1 MLLEQGE
8 FFREQFIELFGDGIF
23 GVDGQKWTYQRK
35 TASHLFS
42 RNGLR
47 GLMSKYDRGRRVAPA
62 CGAGVWRRRVAL
74 ACCAGALRRR
84 IAPACGA
91 GVLRRRVAPACGSWV
106 LMHK

>member
-1 MLLEQGE
+1 MLEWLQGSAIMSRFKPFQFHAPSLGWFVCISEPSHVQHILETNFKNYEKGE

-47 GLMSKYDRGRRVAPA
+47 GLMSNVFTTDCKIMTD
-62 CGAGVWRRRVAL
+62 
-74 ACCAGALRRR
+74 
-84 IAPACGA
+84 
-91 GVLRRRVAPACGSWV
+91 
-106 LMHK
+106 

>member
-62 CGAGVWRRRVAL
+62 CGAGV
-74 ACCAGALRRR
+74 
-84 IAPACGA
+84 
-91 GVLRRRVAPACGSWV
+91 LRRRVAPAYCAGVWRRRV
-106 LMHK
+106 APACCAGVWLLGAYA